1 MNETSPTEMP
11 GRFFEVWENVK
22 NRLREQA
29 FNTVQTASELK
40 AGSARSDC
48 KSYSPMK
55 KKNSP
60 TCQWSNNS
68 NFQFC
73 YAGQQAEAGSVVCL
87 CRLFCRWNG
96 DGAKRIK
103 E

>member
-1 MNETSPTEMP
+1 MGKCE
-11 GRFFEVWENVK
+11 
-22 NRLREQA
+22 NRLHEQG
-29 FNTVQTASELK
+29 FNAVQTASEMK

-55 KKNSP
+55 KKNGP
-60 TCQWSNNS
+60 TCRWSNNS

-73 YAGQQAEAGSVVCL
+73 YAGQQAEAGSVVRL

-96 DGAKRIK
+96 DEAKYIR

>member
-1 MNETSPTEMP
+1 MNETSPTEMS

-22 NRLREQA
+22 NRLREQD
-29 FNTVQTASELK
+29 FNTVQTASEMK

-55 KKNSP
+55 KNSH
-60 TCQWSNNS
+60 TCRWSNNS

>member
-1 MNETSPTEMP
+1 MGKCE
-11 GRFFEVWENVK
+11 
-22 NRLREQA
+22 NRLREQG
-29 FNTVQTASELK
+29 FNAVQTASEMK

-55 KKNSP
+55 KKNSH
-60 TCQWSNNS
+60 TCRWSDNS

-73 YAGQQAEAGSVVCL
+73 YAGQQAEAGSVVRL
-87 CRLFCRWNG
+87 CRLFCRWNA
-96 DGAKRIK
+96 DGAKHIR